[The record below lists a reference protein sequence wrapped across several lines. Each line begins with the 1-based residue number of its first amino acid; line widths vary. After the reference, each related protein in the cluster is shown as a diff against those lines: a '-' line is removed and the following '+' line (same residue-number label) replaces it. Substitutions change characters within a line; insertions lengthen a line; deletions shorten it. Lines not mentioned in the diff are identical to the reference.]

1 MGRLTLVL
9 AVLVTSCIMVPQRA
23 SAQASKK
30 LQEKGG
36 AAASGQQKSWE
47 QVDQIN
53 RESDQTKARY
63 QQAQKAGGIKRGFN
77 EGYSLKKSSAAR
89 RSPKAKATPPQKQ
102 KSQPKKKK

>member
-1 MGRLTLVL
+1 MGRLTL
-9 AVLVTSCIMVPQRA
+9 AFAALVIGCIMVPQWA

-53 RESDQTKARY
+53 RETDQTKARY

-77 EGYSLKKSSAAR
+77 EGYSVKKSSAAK
-89 RSPKAKATPPQKQ
+89 RSPKAKAPPQKQ
-102 KSQPKKKK
+102 KPQPKKKK